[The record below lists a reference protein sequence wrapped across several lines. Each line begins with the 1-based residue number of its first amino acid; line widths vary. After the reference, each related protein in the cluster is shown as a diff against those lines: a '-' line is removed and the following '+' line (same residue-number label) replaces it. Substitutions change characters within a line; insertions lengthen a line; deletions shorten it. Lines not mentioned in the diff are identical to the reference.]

1 VPYLC
6 SCVFMTFVLNETVG
20 RVNKKNGFGLKPF
33 FKDYLSVFCLPMAN
47 IQYDN

>member
-1 VPYLC
+1 M
-6 SCVFMTFVLNETVG
+6 FMTFVLNETVG

-33 FKDYLSVFCLPMAN
+33 LEDYLSVFFLPMAN